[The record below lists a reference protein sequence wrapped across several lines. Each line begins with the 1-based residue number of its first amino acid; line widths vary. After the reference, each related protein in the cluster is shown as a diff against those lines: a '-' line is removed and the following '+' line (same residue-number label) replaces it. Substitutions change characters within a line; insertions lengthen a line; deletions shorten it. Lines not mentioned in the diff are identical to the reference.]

1 MAHQNTIFNQ
11 LFNFIPRHVFS
22 RVVGQLKADRY
33 TKSFTAWQQF
43 LVLLYAQVSG
53 KDSLRAIES
62 GLLAHHSRL
71 YHLGLP
77 AVARSTLADA
87 LQRRPCAIFETLFYA
102 LLCRAQT
109 VAPRHQFRFKNP
121 LFTFDST
128 TIDLCL
134 SIFDWARFRKQKG
147 AIKLHCQ
154 LDHRGHL
161 PTFLVMTHGLGHDLT
176 VARHHFQPVSDS
188 IYCFDRAYLGLPWL
202 HQLHRDGAF
211 FVTRALKH
219 QSYRVVGQ
227 QAPSVSRGI
236 LADQIIELEGSVS
249 RRKYPDPLRLVTFRD
264 PDSHRLYRF
273 LTNHFHLAATTI
285 AEIYRQRWQIE
296 IFFKWIKQNL
306 KIKTFLGTSRN
317 AVMAQI
323 WVAMIYYLLL
333 SYIKFL
339 SRIPFSITELTR
351 RIQDT
356 LMHRLDLLEVL
367 ALTRI
372 PPPSLSPDFEP
383 PQLALFPP

>member
-1 MAHQNTIFNQ
+1 
-11 LFNFIPRHVFS
+11 
-22 RVVGQLKADRY
+22 
-33 TKSFTAWQQF
+33 
-43 LVLLYAQVSG
+43 
-53 KDSLRAIES
+53 
-62 GLLAHHSRL
+62 
-71 YHLGLP
+71 
-77 AVARSTLADA
+77 
-87 LQRRPCAIFETLFYA
+87 
-102 LLCRAQT
+102 
-109 VAPRHQFRFKNP
+109 
-121 LFTFDST
+121 
-128 TIDLCL
+128 
-134 SIFDWARFRKQKG
+134 
-147 AIKLHCQ
+147 
-154 LDHRGHL
+154 
-161 PTFLVMTHGLGHDLT
+161 MTHGLGHDLT

-306 KIKTFLGTSRN
+306 RIKTFLGTSRN

>member
-1 MAHQNTIFNQ
+1 VAHQNTIFNQ
-11 LFNFIPRHVFS
+11 LFHFIPRHVFS
-22 RVVGQLKADRY
+22 RVVDQLQADRY
-33 TKSFTAWQQF
+33 TKSFTAWQQC
-43 LVLLYAQVSG
+43 LVLLYAQISG

-62 GLLAHHSRL
+62 GLLAHRFRL

-87 LQRRPCAIFETLFYA
+87 LQRRPSALFETLFYA
-102 LLCRAQT
+102 LLHRAQA
-109 VAPRHQFRFKNP
+109 VAPRHKFRFHNP
-121 LFTFDST
+121 LFSFDST

-134 SIFDWARFRKQKG
+134 SVFDWARFRKQKG

-161 PTFLVMTHGLGHDLT
+161 PNFLVMTDGLAHDLT
-176 VARHHFQPVSDS
+176 VARHHFQPVPDS

-202 HQLHRDGAF
+202 NELQGCGAF
-211 FVTRALKH
+211 VVTRALKH

-227 QAPSVSRGI
+227 QAQPPSPGI

-249 RRKYPDPLRLVTFRD
+249 RRKYPRPLRLVTFRD
-264 PDSHRLYRF
+264 PASKRLYRF
-273 LTNHFHLAATTI
+273 LTNHFHLAASTI

-306 KIKTFLGTSRN
+306 EIKTFLGTSRN

-323 WVAMIYYLLL
+323 WVAMLYYLLL

-356 LMHRLDLLEVL
+356 LLHRLDLLEVL
-367 ALTRI
+367 ALTRT
-372 PPPSLSPDFEP
+372 PPPNLPPDFDP
-383 PQLALFPP
+383 PQLSLFPT